1 MLYST
6 WINQMRAQT
15 GDGKRAIHV
24 DWVGDGVTTV
34 FQMPTDTYPVLDDAS
49 TYDVR
54 VNNVIK
60 TETTDYTLD
69 KQTGKLTFV
78 STPGSD
84 IAVTIDS
91 VAVYLTDANW
101 LQVTVDVIK
110 SLGDDYWKE
119 FVDET
124 LVSTANMLSL
134 SLSSAQPNC
143 IAIYD
148 FSQRS
153 STSVDWRKVEELA
166 NWRYD
171 RDNNIIYIGTR
182 NAFPNAGTLIRLRG
196 LKKITLGT
204 AVSDTLD
211 LPEKF
216 ETVLEYGCLA
226 RYYRW
231 RYKDVIELVS
241 KMSTESSRTP
251 LQELIMLSDRF
262 DRLYEVEKAKL
273 KPGKP
278 ARVIPK
284 VKEGGG
290 TP

>member
-1 MLYST
+1 
-6 WINQMRAQT
+6 MRSQT
-15 GDGKRAIHV
+15 GDTKRAVHV
-24 DWVGDGVTTV
+24 DWTGDGTTTV
-34 FQMPTDTYPVLDDAS
+34 FQMPDDTFPVLDDVT
-49 TYDVR
+49 TYTVR
-54 VNNVIK
+54 VNSVIK

-69 KQTGKLTFV
+69 KNTGTLVLV
-78 STPGSD
+78 SSPASD
-84 IAVTIDS
+84 IPVTIDS
-91 VAVYLTDANW
+91 VAVNLTNENW

-134 SLSSAQPNC
+134 DLNTAQPNC

-148 FSQRS
+148 FSKRT
-153 STSVDWRKVEELA
+153 STSEDWRKVEEVA

-171 RDNNIIYIGTR
+171 RDNNIIYIGIR
-182 NAFPNAGTLIRLRG
+182 DAFSSAGTLIRLRG

-204 AVSDTLD
+204 AVTDTLD

-216 ETVLEYGCLA
+216 QTVLEYGSLA

-231 RYKDVIELVS
+231 RYKSVVELVS
-241 KMSTESSRTP
+241 KMTTESSRTP
-251 LQELIMLSDRF
+251 LQELVMMSDRF
-262 DRLYEVEKAKL
+262 DRLFEVEKAKL
-273 KPGKP
+273 KPAKP

-284 VKEGGG
+284 VKDGGG

>member
-15 GDGKRAIHV
+15 GDIKRSVHV
-24 DWVGDGVTTV
+24 DWTGDGTATV
-34 FQMPTDTYPVLDDAS
+34 FQAPTDCFPILDDTA
-49 TYDVR
+49 TYTVR
-54 VNNVIK
+54 VNSVIK

-69 KQTGKLTFV
+69 KQTGTLTMV
-78 STPGSD
+78 SSPGSD
-84 IAVTIDS
+84 IPVTLDAIT
-91 VAVYLTDANW
+91 VHLTDANW
-101 LQVTVDVIK
+101 LQLTIDVIK

-124 LVSTANMLSL
+124 LTSTANMLSL
-134 SLSSAQPNC
+134 DLTSAQPNC

-148 FSQRS
+148 FSKRT
-153 STSVDWRKVEELA
+153 STNEDWRKVEEVA

-171 RDNNIIYIGTR
+171 RDNNKIYIGIR
-182 NAFPNAGTLIRLRG
+182 DAFPTAGILIRLRG

-216 ETVLEYGCLA
+216 QTVLEYGSLA

-231 RYKDVIELVS
+231 RYKDVVELVS
-241 KMSTESSRTP
+241 KMTTESSRTP
-251 LQELIMLSDRF
+251 LQELVMMSDRF
-262 DRLYEVEKAKL
+262 DRLFELEKAKL

-284 VKEGGG
+284 VKDGGG